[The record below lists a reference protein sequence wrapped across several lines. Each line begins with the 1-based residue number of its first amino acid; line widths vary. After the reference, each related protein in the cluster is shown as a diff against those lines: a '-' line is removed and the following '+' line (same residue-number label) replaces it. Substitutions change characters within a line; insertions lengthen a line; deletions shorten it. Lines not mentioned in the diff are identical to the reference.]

1 MLVFNFKKAIL
12 ASAVA
17 SLLLVACG
25 GGGGG
30 GSGLPATSS
39 TLSGTAA
46 GGTAMVGNVL
56 VTDSNGIT
64 KTAAIA
70 ANGQYTID
78 VSGMT
83 GPFLL
88 KASGK
93 VGNTTVT
100 YYSAATTADLG
111 GTVNVTPFTDLIVS
125 NIAAQLAVN
134 YFSNPANMSTLGAL
148 ITPASLAA
156 AETAMQAKLQPA
168 LTAMGLGSS
177 VDLLHQAFAA
187 DHSGLDAVLDLVKV
201 STNTSTNVATLT
213 NALTNVVI
221 GTATLPATQGGTMDQ
236 TPIAGTDITPS
247 SGTQAQF
254 NEKLNAFAAMFALG
268 LPSTATLEGS
278 GVFDTSSNFMM
289 SGQTFAQFETEL
301 STNIKAVGMKF
312 NNVQITIDTNCATS
326 CTTGKLTTSLTS
338 NDPNFANNIKLNL
351 IKDATK
357 GWLIQGDGFIAD
369 ISLSAQ
375 AVYDTWTSFA
385 ANNQQST
392 GTFISNGLWIYVD
405 PFAYN
410 STHASGKVVSAVV
423 TGPGLDSGGISM
435 VQDTQNTWFD
445 VAAYSSN
452 NSNLIPECGTT
463 LNGPGPTPVV
473 VSSQCVTVANAVDNS
488 VYTVVLK
495 DSGGNSLNGA
505 GYQLTLSKQP
515 YAFAALSS
523 GNFPTISSI
532 TIGGNPITLSSVVPN
547 ASIAVSWTM
556 PTGLVPRDLNA
567 WANTSTTSYF
577 NVQQHLLSTATQTLV
592 SVGTPATTGT
602 PINAGIWL
610 EGIDSYGRRF
620 ATNKS
625 MQTQ

>member
-1 MLVFNFKKAIL
+1 
-12 ASAVA
+12 
-17 SLLLVACG
+17 
-25 GGGGG
+25 
-30 GSGLPATSS
+30 
-39 TLSGTAA
+39 
-46 GGTAMVGNVL
+46 MVGNVL

-134 YFSNPANMSTLGAL
+134 YFSDPKNMSTLGAL

-168 LTAMGLGSS
+168 LTAMGLGTS

-221 GTATLPATQGGTMDQ
+221 GTATLPATQGGMMDQ
-236 TPIAGTDITPS
+236 MPIAGTDITPS

-338 NDPNFANNIKLNL
+338 NDPNFANYIKLNL

-357 GWLIQGDGFIAD
+357 GWLIQGDGMIAD
-369 ISLSAQ
+369 ISMSAQ
-375 AVYDTWTSFA
+375 AVYDIVTLFA
-385 ANNQQST
+385 AGNPT
-392 GTFISNGLWIYVD
+392 GTSTFISNGLWIYID

-423 TGPGLDSGGISM
+423 TGPGLVSDGINGGINM
-435 VQDTQNTWFD
+435 VQDAQNTWLD
-445 VAAYSSN
+445 VAAYSSYS
-452 NSNLIPECGTT
+452 SNRIPECGTYM
-463 LNGPGPTPVV
+463 NAPTPLLVN
-473 VSSQCVTVANAVDNS
+473 SQCVNVANAVDNS

-495 DSGGNSLNGA
+495 DVGGNSLNGT
-505 GYQLTLSKQP
+505 GYKLTLSKQP
-515 YAFAALSS
+515 YTWAALST
-523 GNFPTISSI
+523 GNFPTISGI
-532 TIGGNPITLSSVVPN
+532 TIGGNQITLSSVVAP
-547 ASIAVSWTM
+547 ADIAVSWTM

-567 WANTSTTSYF
+567 WANTSAASYF

-592 SVGTPATTGT
+592 SVGTPTASGT
-602 PINAGIWL
+602 VTNAGIWL
-610 EGIDSYGRRF
+610 EATDIYGRRF

-625 MQTQ
+625 LQTQ